1 MLLRSFVSK
10 SFKNIYNFKQ
20 ITKLK
25 PKNLQKKVALPVSL
39 NAAAFTINE
48 LKNTSIEDLFKTV
61 ICYVLNVRI

>member
-1 MLLRSFVSK
+1 MFLRSSILRSFKKLV
-10 SFKNIYNFKQ
+10 NCKQ
-20 ITKLK
+20 ITKVK
-25 PKNLQKKVALPVSL
+25 PTNLHKKAILPVSL